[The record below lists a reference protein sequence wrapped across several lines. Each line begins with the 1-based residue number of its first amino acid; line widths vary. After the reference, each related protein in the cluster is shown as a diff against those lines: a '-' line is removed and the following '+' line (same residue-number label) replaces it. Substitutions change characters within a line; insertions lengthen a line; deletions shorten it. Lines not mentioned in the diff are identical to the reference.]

1 MGKCSVE
8 KAFSDV
14 CLMANSKVIEHEG
27 IVRDVRGTSLTV
39 EILSKSACSGC
50 EARSLCS
57 SSEQKTKLVE
67 TEVDNGE
74 AYSIGENVIVVGSE
88 SMGIVAV
95 VLCYVVPVVLMVVMM
110 AALGVMGQNDV
121 VCGLAAIG
129 VLVPYF
135 CVIYLLKD
143 ALKRNFKFKTKKIN
157 K

>member
-1 MGKCSVE
+1 M
-8 KAFSDV
+8 
-14 CLMANSKVIEHEG
+14 
-27 IVRDVRGTSLTV
+27 
-39 EILSKSACSGC
+39 
-50 EARSLCS
+50 CS

-67 TEVDNGE
+67 TEAADGE
-74 AYSIGENVIVVGSE
+74 TYSIDEEVVVVGSE

-110 AALGVMGQNDV
+110 AVLGGMGQSDV

-135 CVIYLLKD
+135 CVIYLLRD
-143 ALKRNFKFKTKKIN
+143 TLKRNFKFKTKKIN

>member
-1 MGKCSVE
+1 
-8 KAFSDV
+8 
-14 CLMANSKVIEHEG
+14 MANRKVIEHEG
-27 IVRDVRGTSLTV
+27 IVREVRGTLLTV

-67 TEVDNGE
+67 TEAADGE
-74 AYSIGENVIVVGSE
+74 TYSIDEEVVVVGSE

-110 AALGVMGQNDV
+110 AVLGGMGQSDV

-135 CVIYLLKD
+135 CVIYLLRD
-143 ALKRNFKFKTKKIN
+143 TLKRNFKFKTKKIN